1 MDQRSFSVI
10 GELLQTVDVAIPDD
24 LPSQTERARSAFEHL
39 HFEDGTVSSIGDPAY
54 KRISIGEIGSWS
66 GDPWDDCPTYG
77 IDASTTRP
85 IEYTNGLALDI
96 AHAKLAVCGADADR
110 SVETAS
116 QITAAVYYDNPDAT
130 LRDETISEG
139 DIHADLV
146 RFPTSTASTRDI
158 TTSLS
163 TTAQKLAEG
172 GHAADSLDQIDGPLF
187 IDGSVLPLGIM
198 YWLLAEEIGQDSPA
212 AVWDLPEKIAE
223 NYVEIIDQQYAA
235 GNPVIGVVKTTSAI
249 ETVESLRQKVSANG
263 LTDSR
268 GRELPVPWTRDEQF
282 FAQVLYDAQD
292 EYLSHFTFT
301 DWFVSEGQ
309 VIGNSVLRLLEPL
322 SDSLS
327 HGEPEQYRRAFC
339 YCRLPKTGDML
350 RIETPYLMVQDESTR
365 QAVKWKALKEIAA
378 RRGVPRAIQRADTL
392 AQITRDNR
400 EDIEAMITTSNATFE
415 HNEDGRWRDLLGEGI
430 LS

>member
-10 GELLQTVDVAIPDD
+10 GELLQTVDEAISDD
-24 LPSQTERARSAFEHL
+24 LPSQTEQARSAFEHL
-39 HFEDGTVSSIGDPAY
+39 HLEDGTVSSIGEPAY

-66 GDPWDDCPTYG
+66 GDPWTDRPTYG

-85 IEYTNGLALDI
+85 LEYTNGLALDI

-110 SVETAS
+110 SHETAS
-116 QITAAVYYDNPDAT
+116 QITASVYYDNPDAT
-130 LRDETISEG
+130 LQDETISEG
-139 DIHADLV
+139 NVHAELV
-146 RFPTSTASTRDI
+146 RFPRSISSTRNI

-163 TTAQKLAEG
+163 TIAQKLAEG

-198 YWLLAEEIGQDSPA
+198 YWLLVDKIGQDSPA
-212 AVWDLPEKIAE
+212 ATWDLPREIAK
-223 NYVEIIDQQYAA
+223 NYIETIDQQYAA
-235 GNPVIGVVKTTSAI
+235 GNPVIGIVKTTSAI
-249 ETVESLRQKVSANG
+249 ETVDSLRQKIAANG

-268 GRELPVPWTRDEQF
+268 GRELPVPWTRDDQF
-282 FAQVLYDAQD
+282 FSQVLHDSQD
-292 EYLSHFTFT
+292 EHLNHITFT

-309 VIGNSVLRLLEPL
+309 VIDSNVLHLLEPL
-322 SDSLS
+322 SESLS
-327 HGEPEQYRRAFC
+327 HGTPEQYRRAFC

-350 RIETPYLMVQDESTR
+350 RIETPYLMIQAESTR
-365 QAVKWKALKEIAA
+365 RAVKWKALKEIAA

-400 EDIEAMITTSNATFE
+400 EDIEAMITTSDATFQ
-415 HNEDGRWRDLLGEGI
+415 HNEDGRWRDLLGEGV
-430 LS
+430 SS